1 MGKLIDITGLRFGEL
16 VVLGLADIKIKSRP
30 AWRCVCD
37 CGENRIAGGEYL
49 KNGSVTSCGKHPTK
63 VFLEAIKKSN
73 QRNRKYPPGT
83 DTHSR
88 VYTLWRALLF
98 RCFNPKHEA
107 YTRYGGAGITVCDE
121 WREFGSFRQWA
132 LSSGYSDRLT
142 IDRIDNY
149 KGYEPSNCR
158 WATSRQQ
165 ANNRKMGVIQATAW
179 GETKSVVHWAEDSR
193 CLVPLSLLRK
203 RLKRN
208 YPAEFA
214 MTATGFQARSQGRP
228 RKYTFRQD

>member
-16 VVLGLADIKIKSRP
+16 VVLGLADIKINSRP

-49 KNGSVTSCGKHPTK
+49 KNGSVKSCGKHPTK
-63 VFLEAIKKSN
+63 VFLEAVRRSN

-88 VYTLWRALLF
+88 LYTLWRALLF

-107 YTRYGGAGITVCDE
+107 YSRYGGAGITVCND
-121 WREFGSFRQWA
+121 WREFGAFRQWA
-132 LSSGYSDRLT
+132 LNSGYSDHLT

-149 KGYEPSNCR
+149 KGYDPSNCR
-158 WATSRQQ
+158 WATPLQQ
-165 ANNRKMGVIQATAW
+165 ANNRKKEVIQVTAW
-179 GETKSVVHWAEDSR
+179 GETKSILEWAKDPR
-193 CLVPLSLLRK
+193 CLIPLNLLRK

-208 YPAEFA
+208 YRAEFA
-214 MTATGFQARSQGRP
+214 MTASRSQARSYGR
-228 RKYTFRQD
+228 RNLGA